1 MRRLLRILAVLV
13 SGVVVW
19 LGLALLFPPS
29 LEPYASHRVGVA
41 DAGQLDSGDG
51 LRVTFLGVSSLLISD
66 GETSLM
72 TDGFFSRP
80 GRLKLL
86 LGEVEP
92 DRAVIAETL
101 ARFGVD
107 RLAAV
112 MVVHSHYDHS
122 MDAPEVAMRTG
133 AVLLGS
139 ESTANVGRGWGLPE
153 DRIRVVESG
162 RGLRFGSFE
171 LTAILSRH
179 VDFGLNRGSLGG
191 EIREPL
197 VPPAPPLAY
206 AEGGSYSVHIAHPQG
221 NLLIQGSAGYLE
233 GALQGYAADTVF
245 LGVAALGIKEPEYQ
259 AAYFR
264 EVLGTLGARR
274 VIPIHYDDFTRPL
287 TAPIRLLP
295 SPFSRR
301 DGGIDALL
309 AHAEA
314 DAGIEFL
321 LLPVGA
327 SYRIPPPGSSR

>member
-41 DAGQLDSGDG
+41 DAGQLGSGDG

-72 TDGFFSRP
+72 TDGFLSRP
-80 GRLKLL
+80 GRLRVL

-162 RGLRFGSFE
+162 RGLRFGGFE

-179 VDFGLNRGSLGG
+179 VDVGLNRGSLGG

-197 VPPAPPLAY
+197 VPPAPLLAY
-206 AEGGSYSVHIAHPQG
+206 AEGGTYSVHIAHPQG

-233 GALQGYAADTVF
+233 GALDGYSADTVF
-245 LGVAALGIKEPEYQ
+245 LGVGMLGMKDPEYR
-259 AAYFR
+259 AAYLH
-264 EVLGTLGARR
+264 ETLDALGARR

-295 SPFSRR
+295 NPFSRR
-301 DGGIDALL
+301 DGGIDTLM